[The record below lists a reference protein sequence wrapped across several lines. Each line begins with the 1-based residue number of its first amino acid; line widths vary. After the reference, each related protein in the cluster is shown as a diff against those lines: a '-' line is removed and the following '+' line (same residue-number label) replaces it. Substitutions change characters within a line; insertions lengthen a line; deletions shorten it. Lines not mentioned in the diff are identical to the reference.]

1 MEVRE
6 RPLSTADL
14 AGQPET
20 HNDTER
26 RDAEAIERAD
36 RDAAAIPIEKSASE
50 KSRPVGRN
58 NEELVPL
65 FSESAVQ
72 NFRERWTT
80 LQTEFVDEPRRSV
93 EQADELVAHVM
104 KDMAATF
111 SDERKKLEQQWEQ
124 GDKVSTEDLRL
135 VLRRYRSFFDR
146 FLSI

>member
-14 AGQPET
+14 AGKPET
-20 HNDTER
+20 NREPEH
-26 RDAEAIERAD
+26 RDAEATATIKK
-36 RDAAAIPIEKSASE
+36 RDAAVPIQQPYTEKPRA
-50 KSRPVGRN
+50 VGRN

-72 NFRERWTT
+72 NFRARWTS

-111 SDERKKLEQQWEQ
+111 SDERKKLEQQWEH

>member
-14 AGQPET
+14 AGKPET
-20 HNDTER
+20 QNER
-26 RDAEAIERAD
+26 EHKDVQAIEKAD
-36 RDAAAIPIEKSASE
+36 HAAAVPIEKPAAE
-50 KSRPVGRN
+50 KSRPLGRN

-65 FSESAVQ
+65 FSDSAVQ
-72 NFRERWTT
+72 SFRHRWTT

-111 SDERKKLEQQWEQ
+111 SDERKKLEQQWEH

>member
-14 AGQPET
+14 AGKPET

-26 RDAEAIERAD
+26 RDAEIERSD
-36 RDAAAIPIEKSASE
+36 KDVAAVSMEKPATE
-50 KSRPVGRN
+50 KSRPLSRN

>member
-14 AGQPET
+14 AGKPET
-20 HNDTER
+20 RDER
-26 RDAEAIERAD
+26 ERSDAEANATLD
-36 RDAAAIPIEKSASE
+36 KRDAVPIDQPAAEKPRAPGS
-50 KSRPVGRN
+50 N
-58 NEELVPL
+58 HEELVPL

-72 NFRERWTT
+72 NFRQRWTT

>member
-14 AGQPET
+14 AGKAET
-20 HNDTER
+20 HSERDRND
-26 RDAEAIERAD
+26 AGAIEKAD
-36 RDAAAIPIEKSASE
+36 RGAAVPIEKPVAE
-50 KSRPVGRN
+50 KSRPLDRN
-58 NEELVPL
+58 KEELVPL
-65 FSESAVQ
+65 FSEAAVQ
-72 NFRERWTT
+72 NFRHRWTT
-80 LQTEFVDEPRRSV
+80 LQTEFVDEPRHSV

-111 SDERKKLEQQWEQ
+111 SDERKKLEQQWEH

>member
-14 AGQPET
+14 AGKPET
-20 HNDTER
+20 PNEPER
-26 RDAEAIERAD
+26 KHADAIERTD
-36 RDAAAIPIEKSASE
+36 KSAAAVSMEKPAAE
-50 KSRPVGRN
+50 KSRPLNRS

-65 FSESAVQ
+65 FSQSAVQ
-72 NFRERWTT
+72 NFRQQWTT
-80 LQTEFVDEPRRSV
+80 LQTGFVDEPRHSV

-111 SDERKKLEQQWEQ
+111 SDERKKLEQQWEH
-124 GDKVSTEDLRL
+124 GDNVSTEDLRL

>member
-14 AGQPET
+14 AGKPET
-20 HNDTER
+20 HNELER
-26 RDAEAIERAD
+26 KDAEAIKRAD
-36 RDAAAIPIEKSASE
+36 KGAGAVPIEKPAAE
-50 KSRPVGRN
+50 KSRPLDRN
-58 NEELVPL
+58 KEELVAL

-72 NFRERWTT
+72 NFRHRWTT

>member
-14 AGQPET
+14 AGKAET
-20 HNDTER
+20 HNEPER
-26 RDAEAIERAD
+26 NDAGAIEKAD
-36 RDAAAIPIEKSASE
+36 QAAAVPIEKPVAE
-50 KSRPVGRN
+50 KSRPLDRK

-65 FSESAVQ
+65 FSDSAVQ
-72 NFRERWTT
+72 NFRHRWTT

-111 SDERKKLEQQWEQ
+111 SDERKKLEQQWEH

>member
-14 AGQPET
+14 ARKPET
-20 HNDTER
+20 HNEPER
-26 RDAEAIERAD
+26 KDAEAIKRAD
-36 RDAAAIPIEKSASE
+36 KGLAAVPIENPAAE
-50 KSRPVGRN
+50 KSRPLDRN
-58 NEELVPL
+58 KEDLVPL
-65 FSESAVQ
+65 FSESAMQ
-72 NFRERWTT
+72 SFRHRWTT

-111 SDERKKLEQQWEQ
+111 SDERKKLEQQWEH

-146 FLSI
+146 LLSI

>member
-1 MEVRE
+1 MG
-6 RPLSTADL
+6 S
-14 AGQPET
+14 
-20 HNDTER
+20 
-26 RDAEAIERAD
+26 
-36 RDAAAIPIEKSASE
+36 
-50 KSRPVGRN
+50 N

-72 NFRERWTT
+72 NFRQRWTT

-111 SDERKKLEQQWEQ
+111 SDERKKLERQWEQ

>member
-14 AGQPET
+14 AGKPET
-20 HNDTER
+20 HDEPQR
-26 RDAEAIERAD
+26 RDAEATATTD
-36 RDAAAIPIEKSASE
+36 KRDAAGVIEQTAAEKPRAPAS
-50 KSRPVGRN
+50 N

-72 NFRERWTT
+72 NFRQRWTT

-111 SDERKKLEQQWEQ
+111 SDEKKKLEQQWEQ

>member
-14 AGQPET
+14 AGKPET

-26 RDAEAIERAD
+26 RDAEIERSDKDVPAV
-36 RDAAAIPIEKSASE
+36 PMEKPATE
-50 KSRPVGRN
+50 KSRPLSRN

-111 SDERKKLEQQWEQ
+111 SDERKKLEQQWEH

-146 FLSI
+146 LLSI